1 MKINPI
7 LKTLKKERKKQQKSV
22 RVMSEKIGV
31 SKSMYSYLENGDK
44 RLTYETAV
52 RIADELGL
60 STDELFL
67 GDYDEF
73 YKGTL
78 I

>member
-1 MKINPI
+1 
-7 LKTLKKERKKQQKSV
+7 
-22 RVMSEKIGV
+22 MSEKIGV